1 MSVQVLVVD
10 DEKNLVEPLR
20 GYLELPSRHLAG
32 RHPHSRADRG
42 GRSNLQPLSV
52 RAGRFGTVFAAT
64 ALVVWHLHLAFHASP
79 VNFPI
84 PSTPVSQIPAKL
96 SHVGYRKSKEEK

>member
-1 MSVQVLVVD
+1 
-10 DEKNLVEPLR
+10 
-20 GYLELPSRHLAG
+20 
-32 RHPHSRADRG
+32 
-42 GRSNLQPLSV
+42 
-52 RAGRFGTVFAAT
+52 VFAAT

-96 SHVGYRKSKEEK
+96 SHIDYRKSKEEK

>member
-1 MSVQVLVVD
+1 MLVVD

-20 GYLELPSRHLAG
+20 GYLELPSRHL
-32 RHPHSRADRG
+32 
-42 GRSNLQPLSV
+42 
-52 RAGRFGTVFAAT
+52 AGRFGTVFAAT

-96 SHVGYRKSKEEK
+96 SHIDYRKSKEEK